1 MIFIVEFV
9 DGKWGGYLVRDDGK
23 YPAQPAILVSDEFI
37 AASNGRFY
45 HAIMHGKN
53 VMGAYSDKLSYKE
66 RWEVIQYIRSLQA
79 QAKGLK
85 YDEI

>member
-1 MIFIVEFV
+1 MYDIYCGICHGEKA
-9 DGKWGGYLVRDDGK
+9 DGNGYLVRDDGK

-53 VMGAYSDKLSYKE
+53 VMGAYSEKL
-66 RWEVIQYIRSLQA
+66 
-79 QAKGLK
+79 
-85 YDEI
+85 